1 MRRFGALSVLFV
13 AACTGGDATPPTL
26 EVMTPERGTIAD
38 SPEVTVT
45 GTVVDEEGDVSV
57 AVNGV
62 PAQVAADGTFSATI
76 EVPAGVTAIETIAT
90 DGGGNTDRDVR
101 AVMTGDLAPTDGF
114 VADAVGAKVGAAAFN
129 VIGGVATDMVKALD
143 LGAMAQPMNPVVSKG
158 GSCLGVDVDVTD
170 ANIGDFSLDLTPQP
184 GSVVLGAAIRDLRI
198 DLHANYHVACI
209 GGNSDII
216 IYADTVTL
224 DGGLGLDADAGALHA
239 TVGGVQVL
247 IDGLYLDVGGLPD
260 SVVNLFSDQIGDIV
274 ADMAAKMIEE
284 KVPGMVEQMLT
295 DMAGTSYSLPVL
307 DRNLA
312 LGVTPTQI
320 DMDYDGV
327 FIALDTTMR
336 VEGGE
341 GGFYVSTPEPMVS
354 MATDGLG
361 IAVSDDAL
369 NQLFAGFWASGA
381 LDQAIP
387 VTRDSPISLI
397 IGADTTVMRVEMS
410 LPPTVSMDPSG
421 DLRLTVGDVML
432 RAQDESGA
440 DIMTVAMTMSTTLG
454 AEATADQHVRLRLGE
469 PSVFAQVVSQ
479 NERPVP
485 MTDAD
490 IEGLVETIFPTVQ
503 TMANHAMESMPLPSV
518 IGVSLDSPSLESS
531 DGYVQLTTSVT
542 RI

>member
-1 MRRFGALSVLFV
+1 MRRIGALSVLFV

-26 EVMTPERGTIAD
+26 EVTSPERGTIGD

-45 GTVVDEEGDVSV
+45 GTVVDEEGGVTV

-62 PAQVAADGTFSATI
+62 PAQVAADGSFTATI

-101 AVMTGDLAPTDGF
+101 AVMTGDLLPTDGF

-143 LGAMAQPMNPVVSKG
+143 LGAIAQPMNPVVSEG

-170 ANIGDFSLDLTPQP
+170 VNIGDFTLDLTPQP
-184 GSVVLGAAIRDLRI
+184 GNVVVGAAIRDLRI
-198 DLHANYHVACI
+198 DLHAHYHVACI

-224 DGGLGLDADAGALHA
+224 DGGLGLDANGGALHA
-239 TVGGVQVL
+239 SVGGVQVL

-274 ADMAAKMIEE
+274 AETAAGMIQD

-295 DMAGTSYSLPVL
+295 DMTGKSWTLPVL

-327 FIALDTTMR
+327 TIALDTTMR

-341 GGFYVSTPEPMVS
+341 GGFYVSNPSPMIS
-354 MATDGLG
+354 MPTDGLG
-361 IAVSDDAL
+361 VAVSDDAL
-369 NQLFAGFWASGA
+369 NQLFAAFWASGA
-381 LDQAIP
+381 MDLAMP

-397 IGADTTVMRVEMS
+397 IGAETTVMRVEMS

-421 DLRLTVGDVML
+421 DLRLTVGDIML
-432 RAQDESGA
+432 HADDENGG
-440 DIMTVAMTMSTTLG
+440 DVMTVAMTLSTTLG
-454 AEATADQHVRLRLGE
+454 AEATDDQHIRLRLGE
-469 PSVFAQVVSQ
+469 PTVFANVVSQ
-479 NERPVP
+479 KERPVP
-485 MTDAD
+485 MTDHD
-490 IEGLVETIFPTVQ
+490 IEGLVDTIFPTVQ
-503 TMANHAMESMPLPSV
+503 TMANHAMEAMPLPS
-518 IGVSLDSPSLESS
+518 IMGVSLESPTLESA
-531 DGYVQLTTSVT
+531 DGYVTMQTGVT
-542 RI
+542 Y